1 MNCYVAKYSDIFGKY
16 SGIKGKYCGILGK
29 YGLFLENTIVLGVN
43 SVVL

>member
-16 SGIKGKYCGILGK
+16 SGNKGNYCGIMEK